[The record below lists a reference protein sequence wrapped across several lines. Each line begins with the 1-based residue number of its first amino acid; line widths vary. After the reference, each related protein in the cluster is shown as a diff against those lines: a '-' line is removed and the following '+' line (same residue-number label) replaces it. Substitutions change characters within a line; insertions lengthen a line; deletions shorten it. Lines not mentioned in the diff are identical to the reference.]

1 MSRLI
6 RHVSFLL
13 AVLAIGVTIVGKV
26 QAQLDTDVAG
36 TVTRLQGLA
45 VAMQDALPRP
55 LQEGDKIL
63 VGDVI
68 STGKGARLEMKMLD
82 DAVMKLGEK
91 TVFVVVEYLV
101 QNPQPSGALRL
112 LEGAFSATSGKMMQ
126 VAGAQFTMSTETATI
141 GIRGTTFWGG
151 KIDGSFGIALLDGK
165 GIYVET
171 KAGRVDISTVGEG
184 TSVSGAD
191 TAPTAPRAWSA
202 EKTARALAT
211 VEFSK

>member
-1 MSRLI
+1 MMRLI
-6 RHVSFLL
+6 ARRALVTM
-13 AVLAIGVTIVGKV
+13 VLALLWVFPVPV
-26 QAQLDTDVAG
+26 AAQLDTDVAG

-55 LQEGDKIL
+55 LQTGDKIL

-82 DAVMKLGEK
+82 DATMTLGEK

-101 QNPQPSGALRL
+101 QNPQPSGAMRL

-126 VAGAQFTMSTETATI
+126 VAGAQFTVSTEVATI

-184 TSVSGAD
+184 TAVSAAGA
-191 TAPTAPRAWSA
+191 APTVPRKWSA

-211 VEFSK
+211 VTFDP